1 MENSSTQQEPLF
13 FQALSFVAS
22 EWLELKTFRLLD
34 RSITNHQYRSSWI
47 GVLQGLSVPC
57 FDEWK
62 HCLSSLKWVSKRG
75 ISLQKLVMRKRY
87 YHLKES
93 IKDVLGEIDLRHVQY
108 LHLSHHLDV
117 LAINDVT
124 NLCSDRLET
133 VVLENMDRAWM
144 NLSNVEEGREAEA
157 MSAAKAA
164 SDAAITQLSSCHPQL
179 KQLHFPQSST
189 SIFRHAVVTNACM
202 EAVGT
207 HCRGLE
213 VINLEATAVRFDGV
227 MSLLAGCGSSLKQL
241 TITWESFTD
250 SDIQQILKASPN
262 LEMLTIKKPS
272 GEHMSFAAMQG
283 IGESC
288 PKLQTLILSDMLK
301 LGNKGLAS
309 IAQCGLL
316 QHLEIPNCNW
326 FEDKGR
332 YYPPAIY

>member
-1 MENSSTQQEPLF
+1 
-13 FQALSFVAS
+13 
-22 EWLELKTFRLLD
+22 
-34 RSITNHQYRSSWI
+34 
-47 GVLQGLSVPC
+47 
-57 FDEWK
+57 
-62 HCLSSLKWVSKRG
+62 
-75 ISLQKLVMRKRY
+75 
-87 YHLKES
+87 
-93 IKDVLGEIDLRHVQY
+93 
-108 LHLSHHLDV
+108 
-117 LAINDVT
+117 
-124 NLCSDRLET
+124 
-133 VVLENMDRAWM
+133 
-144 NLSNVEEGREAEA
+144 
-157 MSAAKAA
+157 
-164 SDAAITQLSSCHPQL
+164 
-179 KQLHFPQSST
+179 
-189 SIFRHAVVTNACM
+189 M